1 MKALAAA
8 LLSLWFGASQALAG
22 GAVIAVQNGGEK
34 PKVRVLGDGVPGEAY
49 QVGSIGKV
57 ACTLAALR
65 LEKRG
70 KLSLDSTIGNLLPGY
85 EGVRPEVTVRQLL
98 ANRAGIADG
107 AVAALLNDR
116 SVAEASMPA
125 LDAVN
130 RFATKTTDDDPGT
143 AFDYVQTNWVIVQ
156 AILEEVSGKPI
167 AKLIKREVL
176 RPARMRDSYVF
187 IGDLDWDDIPET
199 GTPYL
204 PLPDFISCA
213 GGLAATPEDI
223 IKLSRLPFF
232 SKRFDEASR
241 EALMAVTTEVQDY
254 TLGGRFE
261 TVTDRE
267 GNTRRI
273 SWQSGNNGPWSA
285 QVIYDHVQ
293 DVAWSVVSLDGDFDA
308 ILADRAKW
316 LEQQGLTWDEASTD

>member
-8 LLSLWFGASQALAG
+8 LLSVSFSASQALAG
-22 GAVIAVQNGGEK
+22 GAVIAVQKGGAK
-34 PKVRVLGDGVPGEAY
+34 PEIRVLGDGVSGEAY

-57 ACTLAALR
+57 ACTLAALS

-70 KLSLDSTIGNLLPGY
+70 KLYLDSPIGELLPGY
-85 EGVRPEVTVRQLL
+85 DGVRPEVTLRQLL

-107 AVAALLNDR
+107 AVAALLQDR

-125 LDAVN
+125 LDAAN
-130 RFATKTTDDDPGT
+130 RFATEATDDAPDT
-143 AFDYVQTNWVIVQ
+143 TFDYVQTNWVIIQ
-156 AILEEVSGKPI
+156 AILEEASDKPI
-167 AKLIKREVL
+167 TKLIQREVL

-187 IGDLDWDDIPET
+187 IGDLDRDGIPQTE
-199 GTPYL
+199 TPYL

-223 IKLSRLPFF
+223 IKLSRLPFV
-232 SKRFDEASR
+232 SRRFDEARR
-241 EALMAVTTEVQDY
+241 EALMAVTTEEQDY

-293 DVAWSVVSLDGDFDA
+293 DVAWSVVSLDGDFEA
-308 ILADRAKW
+308 ILADRAQW
-316 LEQQGLTWDEASTD
+316 LESEGLTWDEAPAD